1 MAAKRETVLEIDGAT
16 VIKSRARRKTLAW
29 RWIGGRLI
37 LRVPARTPRSEIV
50 RVIALA
56 RERATR
62 PPRHAADE
70 ETLRAEAETLNE
82 RYFGGALRIASIRY
96 ATMTTRRGSCT
107 PATGEIR
114 ISRRLAQTPA
124 WVRMAV
130 IHHELCH
137 LIEAGHGPAFRALEA
152 RYPLRAEAED
162 YLTLLERG
170 PGEATPLVLTD
181 DERAILLA
189 LLERTGALPALR
201 ARLEAEE

>member
-1 MAAKRETVLEIDGAT
+1 MAPRRETVLEIDGAT

-29 RWIGGRLI
+29 RWVDGRLI
-37 LRVPARTPRSEIV
+37 LRVPARTSRAEIV
-50 RVIALA
+50 RVIGLA
-56 RERATR
+56 RERVTR
-62 PPRHAADE
+62 SPRRAADE
-70 ETLRAEAETLNE
+70 ATLREEAETLNE

-96 ATMTTRRGSCT
+96 ATMATRRGSCT

-114 ISRRLAQTPA
+114 ISRRLAEVPV
-124 WVRMAV
+124 WVRLAV

-162 YLTLLERG
+162 YLSLLERG
-170 PGEATPLVLTD
+170 PAGATPLLLSE
-181 DERAILLA
+181 DERAILVA